1 MAEKS
6 RRASSHRSAVER
18 VREAQGFAVDLPIVG
33 RVRIPRPEQ
42 LAYYGALA
50 ALAAVEIIDWPI
62 ALAIG
67 AGHALAEQHHSRV
80 AQELG
85 EALEDA

>member
-1 MAEKS
+1 LADKS
-6 RRASSHRSAVER
+6 RRTPTHRDAVER
-18 VREAQGFAVDLPIVG
+18 VRNAGGFVVDLPLLG

-42 LAYYGALA
+42 LAYYGALT

-62 ALAIG
+62 ALVIG
-67 AGHALAEQHHSRV
+67 AGHALASNHHDRV
-80 AQELG
+80 VEELG

>member
-1 MAEKS
+1 MADKS
-6 RRASSHRSAVER
+6 RRTPTHRDAVER
-18 VREAQGFAVDLPIVG
+18 VRNAEGFVVDLPLLG

-67 AGHALAEQHHSRV
+67 AGHALASNHHDRV
-80 AQELG
+80 VEELG